1 MELKFRSFSTESE
14 LCLWCAKNN
23 ITPKFITA
31 QTISVD
37 DRGFFR
43 TRIVVYY

>member
-1 MELKFRSFSTESE
+1 MELKFKSFSSESE

-31 QTISVD
+31 QTISASD
-37 DRGFFR
+37 DGFYR